1 MSHFRAFQRSLNRV
15 LLLAVVGQI
24 VAACGGATD
33 SPNGPSQPPGPAT
46 VTSVVVTPATVNLTA
61 PGQTAALTATVQGN
75 PAAPVTWT
83 SSAPA
88 IATVAGNGTTAT
100 VTAVAAGTATIS
112 ADAGG
117 QRGNAAITV
126 TVPATPALSA
136 TATPVSVTP
145 GATARSTITL
155 GRTNLTGAVAVTLGT
170 LPAGLTAAV
179 EGTPTTGTSVTVAV
193 TAAANVAAGAY
204 TIPVNASAGTVV
216 AATTIAVTVLPPPAG
231 IALSA
236 SPTAVSVAQG
246 ASAVITATIARTGF
260 AGPITLVATGL
271 PAGASITFSESP
283 TTASSVIATVRT
295 TGATPVGLST
305 VTMTASGSGVAAA
318 TATVA
323 LTVTAPPTNSGSWTL
338 RFCAPGPSP
347 QWVAALGTD
356 GQWRRVTPS
365 APGEFPLPRVESG
378 GYAYAIA
385 QPGFSAVAVVFHAQL
400 PRDELPCTTPSP
412 TGRKTVRGRVEGI
425 VRSTPNVLLSLGGRQ
440 PTTSLTEAA
449 PDFTITQV
457 VDGPVDLLAAR
468 YRLATS
474 GLTTEIDRIVL
485 RRDLEP
491 ADGSTLPTVD
501 FEGSEAITPAPVRVT
516 LQGGSAPDSLSVV
529 GQLQTRSGAVAVMPF
544 VFAGSGSLL
553 TLPADRARSTDRF
566 LFAGAAVNRVGDAR
580 VQRNVFRTGVHP
592 GADLTLALPPVP
604 AVPSITVTTR
614 SPYPRFVIRPTVTA
628 EYEGGFGV
636 SFQQGARSLS
646 IGGDP
651 AYLRATGRTT
661 FELPD
666 FSGVDGWQSSWV
678 PAAGT
683 VVNWITSLQGGT
695 TAVPGG
701 ELVRS
706 ATIIGTIVP

>member
-1 MSHFRAFQRSLNRV
+1 MPRVRSLPRR
-15 LLLAVVGQI
+15 LTGSLGLTALSLALFS
-24 VAACGGATD
+24 CGGATD
-33 SPNGPSQPPGPAT
+33 SPNGPSQPPGPAA
-46 VTSVVVTPATVNLTA
+46 VTSVVVTPATVTLTA

-136 TATPVSVTP
+136 TATSVSVTP

-155 GRTNLTGAVAVTLGT
+155 GRTNLGGAVAVTLGT
-170 LPAGLTAAV
+170 VPSGLTATV

-193 TAAANVAAGAY
+193 TAAASVAAGSY
-204 TIPVNASAGTVV
+204 TIPVTASAGTVV

-231 IALSA
+231 IALSV

-246 ASAVITATIARTGF
+246 ASAAITATITRTGF
-260 AGPITLVATGL
+260 AGPIALVASGL
-271 PAGASITFSESP
+271 PAGASIAFSESL
-283 TTASSVIATVRT
+283 TTATSITATIRT
-295 TGATPVGLST
+295 TGATPVGVST
-305 VTMTASGSGVAAA
+305 VTLTASGTGVAAA

-338 RFCAPGPSP
+338 RFCAPGPIP

-356 GQWRRVTPS
+356 GQWRRVLPS
-365 APGEFPLPRVESG
+365 APGEFPLPRVENG
-378 GYAYAIA
+378 GYAYAVV
-385 QPGFSAVAVVFHAQL
+385 QSGTSFVAVVFHAQL
-400 PRDELPCTTPSP
+400 PREELTCVTPSP

-425 VRSTPNVLLSLGGRQ
+425 VRTTPNVLLSLGGRT
-440 PTTSLTEAA
+440 PSSTVTESA

-501 FEGSEAITPAPVRVT
+501 FEGSEAFAPAPVRVT

-529 GQLQTRSGAVAVMPF
+529 GQFQTRSGAVAVMPF
-544 VFAGSGSLL
+544 FLASSGSLL

-566 LFAGAAVNRVGDAR
+566 LFAGAAVDRVGEAR
-580 VQRNVFRTGVHP
+580 VQRNVFRTGAHP
-592 GADLTLALPPVP
+592 GADLTLPLPPVP

-628 EYEGGFGV
+628 EYEGVFGV

-666 FSGVDGWQSSWV
+666 FSGVDGWQNSWV

-683 VVNWITSLQGGT
+683 VVNWITSQGGT
-695 TAVPGG
+695 TAVSGG

-706 ATIIGTIVP
+706 ATITGTIVP